1 MRIINLRTP
10 SPIIMLARRPNSAG
24 VIDGPSLADAPE
36 PDPDGLRSPS
46 AFFDASGTLIS
57 GTFTAV
63 GSYLIFNTNIK
74 FNELSHFFQYIDNS
88 RR

>member
-1 MRIINLRTP
+1 MRMINLRTP
-10 SPIIMLARRPNSAG
+10 SPTIMLARRPNSAG

-46 AFFDASGTLIS
+46 TFFDASGTLIS

>member
-1 MRIINLRTP
+1 MRIINIRTP
-10 SPIIMLARRPNSAG
+10 SPTIMLARRPNSAG

-46 AFFDASGTLIS
+46 AFFDASGALIS
-57 GTFTAV
+57 GTFTFTAV

-74 FNELSHFFQYIDNS
+74 FNELSHFFSIH
-88 RR
+88 